1 MTVPNRTKPDQKLA
15 FTPHDCRDML
25 SLGRDKVYALIRSG
39 ELGSIRV
46 GRRLL
51 IPREAITDFLKGQK

>member
-15 FTPHDCRDML
+15 FTPYDCRAML
-25 SLGRDKVYALIRSG
+25 SLGRDKVYALIHSG

-51 IPREAITDFLKGQK
+51 VPREAIDTFLKGQK